1 MITSVSLVNIHHSIW
16 IAYGE
21 TLPDLLWAN
30 ESTQRCSLQ
39 SCCTPTPAHCTFHCQ
54 VYTWWTPL
62 PNASTPNAPI
72 PGNHKFV
79 TFFYQVIYLFIYLFF
94 GRFHMEVRSWLICLS
109 LSHNALKIHPYCH
122 RWQDVLYGWVSH
134 RNTCACIPH
143 ILHSPADRH
152 SDCYCV
158 LAIVALLSI
167 WDMHSD
173 SISVRHPEVGL
184 LDLFFFFFFFLLFRA
199 TLMAYGGSQAWGWIG
214 AIVAGLC
221 HGHRNA
227 ESKPHLQPTPQL
239 TAMPDP

>member
-79 TFFYQVIYLFIYLFF
+79 TFFYQVIYLFILVDSTWKYD
-94 GRFHMEVRSWLICLS
+94 HDLS
-109 LSHNALKIHPYCH
+109 LSVCLIMPLRSIHAITDGRMSFMAEYH
-122 RWQDVLYGWVSH
+122 IETHVHAYHTFFIHLLTGTQTATVSW
-134 RNTCACIPH
+134 
-143 ILHSPADRH
+143 
-152 SDCYCV
+152 
-158 LAIVALLSI
+158 LL
-167 WDMHSD
+167 
-173 SISVRHPEVGL
+173 
-184 LDLFFFFFFFLLFRA
+184 
-199 TLMAYGGSQAWGWIG
+199 
-214 AIVAGLC
+214 
-221 HGHRNA
+221 
-227 ESKPHLQPTPQL
+227 
-239 TAMPDP
+239 